1 MRKFFLAMYQR
12 NSIKELLRWKRSKGR
27 KPLVLRG
34 ARQVGKTTV
43 VELFAE
49 NYAQYI
55 YMNLERERDRDIF
68 VKYSSIDEIV
78 QFVFFQYNK
87 NLDKI
92 SDTLLFIDEI
102 QNEPC
107 AVAMLRYFYEEYP
120 NLHVIAAGSMLETL
134 FDRGISFPVGRVEY
148 RKINPVSFEEF
159 LGAINEKQAMELY
172 NQIPLPAFAHAKL
185 LQLFHTYTLIGG
197 MPEVVQKYVECK
209 NIIAL
214 SDVYEALV
222 LTYLDDVE
230 KYAKNAKQVQ
240 IVRHAIRSSFYEAGA
255 RIKFYGFGASSYNS
269 RDIIEVL
276 RMLEKTMLIN
286 LVFPT
291 TQTDPP
297 FMPDIKKSPKL
308 LVLDT
313 GLVNYFS
320 GLQKEL
326 FGTQDLNEQFRGK
339 IAEHIVGQ
347 EIVASTHNILHT
359 LQFWVRDKK
368 QSNAEIDYLYN
379 FDGQMIPVEVK
390 SGKSGK
396 LRSLLQFFEL
406 SKISVAVRFYAGQ
419 FQVEEHKTTSG
430 KPFKLINIPYFLA
443 GKLGKYLEKIC

>member
-1 MRKFFLAMYQR
+1 MYQR
-12 NSIKELLRWKRSKGR
+12 NAIKELLKWKNSNGR

-43 VELFAE
+43 VGLLAE

-55 YMNLERERDRDIF
+55 YLNLEREKDREVF
-68 VKYSSIDEIV
+68 AKYSSIDETV
-78 QFVFFQYNK
+78 QYIFFQNNK

-102 QNEPC
+102 QIMPD

-120 NLHVIAAGSMLETL
+120 DLHVIAAGSMLETL
-134 FDRGISFPVGRVEY
+134 FDRGINFPVGRVEF
-148 RKINPVSFEEF
+148 RKIYPVCFEEF
-159 LGAINEKQAMELY
+159 LGAVNEKQALKLY
-172 NQIPLPAFAHAKL
+172 SQIPLPAFAHDKL

-197 MPEVVQKYVECK
+197 MPEVVKKYAETK
-209 NIIAL
+209 DITSL
-214 SDVYEALV
+214 SSVYESLLA
-222 LTYLDDVE
+222 TYFDDVE
-230 KYAKNAKQVQ
+230 KYAKNAGQVQ
-240 IVRHAIRSSFYEAGA
+240 VIRHAIRSSFYEAGT
-255 RIKFYGFGASSYNS
+255 RIKYQGFGASSYNS
-269 RDIIEVL
+269 REMSEVL
-276 RMLEKTMLIN
+276 RMLEKTMLVN

-291 TQTDPP
+291 TQTAAP
-297 FMPDIKKSPKL
+297 FMPDVKKSPKL

-326 FGTQDLNEQFRGK
+326 FGTRNLNTHYQGK

-347 EIVASTHNILHT
+347 EIFASNHNVLYT
-359 LQFWVRDKK
+359 LQFWIRDKK
-368 QSNAEIDYLYN
+368 QSSAEVDFLYN
-379 FDGQMIPVEVK
+379 FNGQMIPVEIK

-396 LRSLLQFFEL
+396 LRSLHQFLEM
-406 SKISVAVRFYAGQ
+406 SNIPVAVRFYAGQ
-419 FQVEEHKTTSG
+419 FQVEEHKTMAG

-443 GKLGKYLEKIC
+443 GKLYDYLLHCNSLSE